1 MSKDFWRYRGRSM
14 NDAEIEAMVRDAI
27 DRSLAEENR
36 TLAHTWLDR
45 QFAIAGAVYMAGL
58 IDPDELK
65 GGSE

>member
-1 MSKDFWRYRGRSM
+1 M

-27 DRSLAEENR
+27 DRSLAEGNR
-36 TLAHTWLDR
+36 TLAHAWLDR
-45 QFAIAGAVYMAGL
+45 QLAIVGAVYMAGL